1 MRKGLFAICSVLL
14 VLVVSIAALGPGCTP
29 TTGTIEVEATLDGVA
44 WPSSGTGAVTYTLTG
59 PGATAPTVID
69 GTKVPDSFS
78 GDAGNWTCAYVSG
91 GPGTFVNITPSAT
104 QEVSAGGTITFTLEF
119 VTPVE
124 VDAWVVF
131 DTWTIDGNP
140 VAPGSYPLVPGMI
153 VDARYTEGVS
163 GNVSGNQTGQEVKV
177 KETLWAKYHNWGYE
191 GELGPTRTLHV
202 VNAWGAV
209 WGVPPFEQKLSQQ
222 ATVGGDPVAV
232 CTDIPCPYCETISLD
247 VEIETVQ
254 KVGTNYTKNVNWIR
268 FKTPGELSLGA
279 WVLLGSTDSIF
290 EEDVSGFVGWE
301 VFDMTT
307 GACIEVGE
315 GFVDTNPANDCC
327 PESPKITIWYPPP
340 GP

>member
-1 MRKGLFAICSVLL
+1 MRKGFLAICLVLL
-14 VLVVSIAALGPGCTP
+14 ISVAVLIPGCEGEP
-29 TTGTIEVEATLDGVA
+29 TTGTIEVDATLDGA
-44 WPSSGTGAVTYTLTG
+44 PWEGAVEYTLTPDTG
-59 PGATAPTVID
+59 SPVSGSSVADDFTV
-69 GTKVPDSFS
+69 
-78 GDAGNWTCAYVSG
+78 DAGNWTCAYVSG
-91 GPGTFVNITPSAT
+91 GPPGADLIDIAPEAT
-104 QEVSAGGTITFTLEF
+104 QELSAGGTITFTLVF

-131 DTWTIDGNP
+131 DTWTIDGLP
-140 VAPGSYPLVPGMI
+140 VAPGMHQLVPGMI

-177 KETLWAKYHNWGYE
+177 KETLWTKYHNKNE
-191 GELGPTRTLHV
+191 NQTTRSLHV

-222 ATVGGDPVAV
+222 ATVGGQPVSP
-232 CTDIPCPYCETISLD
+232 CTNIPCPYCDTISLD

-268 FKTPGELSLGA
+268 FKVSDGEEFI
-279 WVLLGSTDSIF
+279 LLNGGTDAIF

-301 VFDMTT
+301 SFDMITW
-307 GACIEVGE
+307 ACIEVGP
-315 GFVDTNPANDCC
+315 GFVDTNPDNDCC
-327 PESPKITIWYPPP
+327 PESPSITIWYPPP

>member
-1 MRKGLFAICSVLL
+1 MRKGFFAICSVLL
-14 VLVVSIAALGPGCTP
+14 LLTASIAVLGTGCNGGAA
-29 TTGTIEVEATLDGVA
+29 GTIEVDATLDGSP
-44 WPSSGTGAVTYTLTG
+44 WSGAVDYTLTG
-59 PGATAPTVID
+59 PGATAPTVIN
-69 GTKVPDSFS
+69 GASVPDSHS

-91 GPGTFVNITPSAT
+91 GPAGADFIGIIPDPPT
-104 QEVSAGGTITFTLEF
+104 QELSAGGTITFTLEF

-131 DTWTIDGNP
+131 DTWTIDGSP
-140 VAPGSYPLVPGMI
+140 VAPGFHPLVPGMI

-177 KETLWAKYHNWGYE
+177 KETLWTKYHNNNE
-191 GELGPTRTLHV
+191 NQTTRNLHV

-222 ATVGGDPVAV
+222 ATVGGQPVSP
-232 CTDIPCPYCETISLD
+232 CTNIPCPYCETISLD

-268 FKTPGELSLGA
+268 FKVSDGEGFI
-279 WVLLGSTDSIF
+279 LLNGGTDAIF

-301 VFDMTT
+301 SFDMITW
-307 GACIEVGE
+307 ACIEVGP
-315 GFVDTNPANDCC
+315 GFVDTNPDNDCC
-327 PESPKITIWYPPP
+327 PESLKITIWYPPP

>member
-1 MRKGLFAICSVLL
+1 MRKGFFGICSVLL
-14 VLVVSIAALGPGCTP
+14 ILVVSIAVLIPGCDGTG
-29 TTGTIEVEATLDGVA
+29 GTIDVDATFDGVS
-44 WPSSGTGAVTYTLTG
+44 WNGSVQYTLTG
-59 PGATAPTVID
+59 PGAAAPTIIN
-69 GTKVPDSFS
+69 GTKVPDSHS

-91 GPGTFVNITPSAT
+91 GPAGADLINIAPDAT
-104 QEVSAGGTITFTLEF
+104 QELSAGGTITFTLEF

-140 VAPGSYPLVPGMI
+140 VPAGFHPLIPGMI

-177 KETLWAKYHNWGYE
+177 KETLWAKYHNWNE
-191 GELGPTRTLHV
+191 NQQPRSLHV

-222 ATVGGDPVAV
+222 ATVGGQPVSP
-232 CTDIPCPYCETISLD
+232 CQNIPCPFCETISLD

-254 KVGTNYTKNVNWIR
+254 KVDTIYTKNVNWIR
-268 FKTPGELSLGA
+268 FKTPEGLAEGA
-279 WVLLGSTDSIF
+279 WVLLGNSDAIF
-290 EEDVSGFVGWE
+290 EEDMSGFVGFE
-301 VFDMTT
+301 SFNMTT
-307 GACIEVGE
+307 YACIEVGA
-315 GFVDTNPANDCC
+315 GFVDANPDNNCC
-327 PESPKITIWYPPP
+327 PESRPIAIWYTIP